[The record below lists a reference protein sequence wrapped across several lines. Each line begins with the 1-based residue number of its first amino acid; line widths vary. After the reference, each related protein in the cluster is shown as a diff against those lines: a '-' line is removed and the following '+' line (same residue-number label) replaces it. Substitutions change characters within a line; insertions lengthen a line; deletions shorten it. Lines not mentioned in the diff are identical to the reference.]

1 MQFDPLKRREF
12 ITLLGGA
19 AAAWPLAARA
29 QPQTVKTARIGFF
42 RAAGPHDK
50 QFQAFRDGM
59 QALGYVEGRNLSIEQ
74 RYAAGVY
81 ERLNE
86 YAAEL
91 ARLNLDVIV
100 VDGAATAKAAKA
112 ATAETPV
119 VFALA
124 ADPVADGLVA
134 SMSRPGANLTG
145 LTLTVGYQ
153 LAGKRVELL
162 KELVPALARVAVLGN
177 SDNPPTQP
185 FLREAERVGVLLG
198 LTVRGFDA
206 RHINDLGHAFDAMAD
221 WRADGV
227 TTLNDGMFFSQRERI
242 VALAKNYRLPSVH
255 PEAEFVEAG
264 GLLSYGPSLPDLF
277 RRAAP
282 YVVKI
287 LKGAKPAELPVE
299 QPSKLELALNLTT
312 GRLLGLT
319 ISREF
324 LLRADEVIE

>member
-1 MQFDPLKRREF
+1 MTTTTAKP
-12 ITLLGGA
+12 A
-19 AAAWPLAARA
+19 SSAARYSA
-29 QPQTVKTARIGFF
+29 TARFCRCFSVQSSSTTEI
-42 RAAGPHDK
+42 
-50 QFQAFRDGM
+50 
-59 QALGYVEGRNLSIEQ
+59 
-74 RYAAGVY
+74 
-81 ERLNE
+81 
-86 YAAEL
+86 
-91 ARLNLDVIV
+91 
-100 VDGAATAKAAKA
+100 
-112 ATAETPV
+112 PV

-134 SMSRPGANLTG
+134 SMARPGANLTG

-162 KELVPALARVAVLGN
+162 KELVPGLARVAVLGN
-177 SDNPPTQP
+177 SDNPPSQP
-185 FLREAERVGVLLG
+185 FLREAERVGVLLD
-198 LTVRGFDA
+198 LTVRGFDC
-206 RHINDLGHAFDAMAD
+206 RHTNDLGNAFAAMAD
-221 WRADGV
+221 WRADGL
-227 TTLNDGMFFSQRERI
+227 TTLNDGMFFSQRDRI

-277 RRAAP
+277 QRAAS

-324 LLRADEVIE
+324 LLRADQVIE

>member
-1 MQFDPLKRREF
+1 VKRREF
-12 ITLLGGA
+12 MTLLGGA
-19 AAAWPLAARA
+19 VGWPVAARA
-29 QPQTVKTARIGFF
+29 QQSAKMARIGFF
-42 RAAGPHDK
+42 RAAGPHEK
-50 QFQAFRDGM
+50 QFQGFRDGM
-59 QALGYVEGRNLSIEQ
+59 QALGYVEGQNFTIEQ

-81 ERLNE
+81 ERLSE

-91 ARLNLDVIV
+91 AHLNLDVIV
-100 VDGAATAKAAKA
+100 VDGAAAATAAKA

-198 LTVRGFDA
+198 LTVRSFDA
-206 RHINDLGHAFDAMAD
+206 KHINDLGHAFAAMAD

-277 RRAAP
+277 RRAAS

>member
-1 MQFDPLKRREF
+1 
-12 ITLLGGA
+12 
-19 AAAWPLAARA
+19 
-29 QPQTVKTARIGFF
+29 
-42 RAAGPHDK
+42 
-50 QFQAFRDGM
+50 M
-59 QALGYVEGRNLSIEQ
+59 QALGYVEGQNRIIEQ

-81 ERLNE
+81 ERLSE

-91 ARLNLDVIV
+91 ANLNLDVIV
-100 VDGAATAKAAKA
+100 VDGAAAAKAAKA
-112 ATAETPV
+112 ATAGIPV

-162 KELVPALARVAVLGN
+162 KELVPGLARVAVLGN

-206 RHINDLGHAFDAMAD
+206 RHINDLGHAFAAMAD

-242 VALAKNYRLPSVH
+242 VALAKNYRLASVH

-264 GLLSYGPSLPDLF
+264 GLLSSARVFPISSGTPPLMW
-277 RRAAP
+277 
-282 YVVKI
+282 
-287 LKGAKPAELPVE
+287 
-299 QPSKLELALNLTT
+299 SK
-312 GRLLGLT
+312 
-319 ISREF
+319 F
-324 LLRADEVIE
+324 